1 MSTLK
6 VEICRIEK
14 VERHVNA
21 DRLDVVQVKDWYCI
35 VQKDSFSI
43 GELALYIP
51 IDSILP
57 EGIESTIFG
66 KDAKVKLS
74 KHRIRTLKLRGMVS
88 QGLVIKPELL
98 GICAYKDG
106 QDFTSHLGITKYE
119 PPEELPSIYGI
130 CNKIKRRYINSNF
143 KKYTDIENIKNNPKV
158 FTEDDKIHI
167 SCKLHGTS
175 FRASWAKNEANTVW
189 KKIKKFFGFLD
200 EYEWIV
206 GSRNVQ
212 LTYKNKNKYFYDS
225 NIYTKTAT
233 QYNLKDKLQMGEAL
247 YGEIIGHGIQD
258 GYAYGCKQGE
268 TKFFAYDLMRDGVYL
283 DVEVFKQLCN
293 ERNIPIVPELYIG
306 AFSQEIVAECT
317 NGASVIAPED
327 QPVREGCVIKS
338 IKEEISPYV
347 GRKLL
352 KSINSEYLLLKNMSD
367 FH

>member
-57 EGIESTIFG
+57 EVIESTIFG

-74 KHRIRTLKLRGMVS
+74 KHRVRTLKLRGMVS
-88 QGLVIKPELL
+88 QGLVVKPELL

-106 QDFTSHLGITKYE
+106 QD
-119 PPEELPSIYGI
+119 
-130 CNKIKRRYINSNF
+130 
-143 KKYTDIENIKNNPKV
+143 
-158 FTEDDKIHI
+158 
-167 SCKLHGTS
+167 CKLHGTS
-175 FRASWAKNEANTVW
+175 FRAIWAKNEANTIW

-212 LTYKNKNKYFYDS
+212 LTYKNKNKYLYDS
-225 NIYTKTAT
+225 NVYTKTAI
-233 QYNLKDKLQMGEAL
+233 QYNLKDKLQMGEAI
-247 YGEIIGHGIQD
+247 YGEIVGHSIQG

-283 DVEVFKQLCN
+283 DVEAFKQLCN

-317 NGASVIAPED
+317 TGASVIAPED
-327 QPVREGCVIKS
+327 QPIREGCVIKS
-338 IKEEISPYV
+338 VKEEISPYI

-352 KSINSEYLLLKNMSD
+352 KSINSEYLLLKNGSD
-367 FH
+367 F